1 MRIRIITTRYKKIMY
16 AFDFETKEAKE
27 DFFGYYED
35 IIEALQPKNEE
46 WVEDFKKLVQTLQSR
61 TDDKYS
67 TEEYH
72 YSGKLFPDEI
82 LNWICYKQKI
92 LEHYMELSNKLL
104 DIIEMQE
111 KTLHNREQY
120 IKELQQTPGV
130 ENNEP

>member
-61 TDDKYS
+61 TDDKYA
-67 TEEYH
+67 
-72 YSGKLFPDEI
+72 
-82 LNWICYKQKI
+82 QKNTTI
-92 LEHYMELSNKLL
+92 LENFSQTKYSTGFAINKKYSN
-104 DIIEMQE
+104 I
-111 KTLHNREQY
+111 TWNY
-120 IKELQQTPGV
+120 QT
-130 ENNEP
+130 NY